1 MEIEGF
7 VGPASRLILK
17 MVDPALE
24 HKRLTVSKM
33 AKLTPLEA
41 LTVDERQHLAQMMVS
56 IFETYDE
63 DKSGKLDRQEFH
75 KCLTESKMGFTER
88 QIAHLMYV
96 ANACA
101 IASICPSPL
110 PTYSPDV
117 RLELRATHSVL
128 CMSKL

>member
-41 LTVDERQHLAQMMVS
+41 LTD
-56 IFETYDE
+56 
-63 DKSGKLDRQEFH
+63 
-75 KCLTESKMGFTER
+75 
-88 QIAHLMYV
+88 
-96 ANACA
+96 
-101 IASICPSPL
+101 PL
-110 PTYSPDV
+110 LWMEEVIGVVP
-117 RLELRATHSVL
+117 
-128 CMSKL
+128 KQ